1 MIEKTEKKNSK
12 INIVPLID
20 IIFLMLVFFMLATN
34 FDKSKQIDFS
44 IDKKFGVSNQDEK
57 VLVIKIKDNNFQI
70 NDEQIAKKKFES
82 KLLQFFN
89 KKKFDRVLV
98 LNDTQ
103 STIETLIFA
112 IDTLKKNDISNVS
125 FTDDLKK

>member
-1 MIEKTEKKNSK
+1 
-12 INIVPLID
+12 
-20 IIFLMLVFFMLATN
+20 MLVFFMLATN
-34 FDKSKQIDFS
+34 FDKSNQIDFS
-44 IDKKFGVSNQDEK
+44 IDKRFGVSNQDEK
-57 VLVIKIKDNNFQI
+57 VLIIKIKDNNFQI

-82 KLLQFFN
+82 KLLEFFN
-89 KKKFDRVLV
+89 KKKFDKVLV

-125 FTDDLKK
+125 FTNDLKK

>member
-1 MIEKTEKKNSK
+1 
-12 INIVPLID
+12 
-20 IIFLMLVFFMLATN
+20 MLATN

-44 IDKKFGVSNQDEK
+44 IDKKLGVSNQDEK
-57 VLVIKIKDNNFQI
+57 VLIIKIKDNNFEI

-82 KLLQFFN
+82 KLLEFFN

-125 FTDDLKK
+125 FTNDLKK